1 MANTSVVT
9 GYDLQSYTPGL
20 RVISGS
26 FAPNGSSALASSSTK
41 GVGFTVSRTG
51 VGTFLVTLTA
61 PVVDVVSQ
69 LVGRTENT
77 AGTFLVTSTAYSTS
91 ARTFTIK
98 AVTPAAQDT
107 AADVAANANNRINF
121 TLTVKTVKGTK

>member
-1 MANTSVVT
+1 MTTSVVT

-26 FAPNGSSALASSSTK
+26 FAPNGSSALVATATK
-41 GVGFTVSRTG
+41 GVGFTVSRSG

-61 PVVDVVSQ
+61 PIVDVVSQ

-77 AGTFLVTSTAYSTS
+77 AGTFLVSSTAYSTS
-91 ARTFTIK
+91 ARTFTIT
-98 AVTPAAQDT
+98 AVTPSAQST

>member
-1 MANTSVVT
+1 MTAIVT

-20 RVISGS
+20 RVLSGS
-26 FAPNGSSALASSSTK
+26 FAPNGSSALVATSTK
-41 GVGFTVSRTG
+41 GVGFTVSRSTT
-51 VGTFLVTLTA
+51 GTFLVTLTA
-61 PVVDVVSQ
+61 PIVDVVSQ

-98 AVTPAAQDT
+98 AVTPSAQDT
-107 AADVAANANNRINF
+107 AADVAAHANNRIHF